1 MIKNDLLSTKQFGFC
16 QGRSCVTQ
24 LLNTINKWMKCLD
37 NNTPVDAI
45 YLDFAKAFDTVPH
58 KRLITKL
65 EGYGVKGSVLNW
77 IKDFLSNRT
86 QYVSVNGECSTSM
99 PVSSGVPQGSVLG
112 PVLFV
117 YFINDMPTV
126 TEEDMNLFADDAK
139 AFKEILTKQD
149 HNDLQTCINALV
161 QWSIKWGMG
170 FNGCKCKVMH
180 QGKNNP
186 RYPYTISD
194 GIKTHNLEETVC
206 EKDLGV
212 YVDNALSFEDHV
224 NLTVKKARRSA
235 GMLLRSIEFKTPY
248 ILVPLFKS
256 LVRSIIEYANPVWC
270 PYKRKHI
277 DLLEKIQRSFT
288 KRVNGMYNLEYCQR
302 LERLGLPSI
311 EFRRFRGDL
320 IETYKILHEIYDPVT
335 TRELLSLNKFHT
347 RGHNF
352 KLNKNSPNLNTYKF
366 FFVNRIVNLW
376 NQLPYH
382 VVNSPSVN
390 VFKNRIDSL
399 LQNHMYTTNIDVH
412 ALHI

>member
-1 MIKNDLLSTKQFGFC
+1 
-16 QGRSCVTQ
+16 
-24 LLNTINKWMKCLD
+24 
-37 NNTPVDAI
+37 
-45 YLDFAKAFDTVPH
+45 
-58 KRLITKL
+58 
-65 EGYGVKGSVLNW
+65 
-77 IKDFLSNRT
+77 
-86 QYVSVNGECSTSM
+86 
-99 PVSSGVPQGSVLG
+99 
-112 PVLFV
+112 
-117 YFINDMPTV
+117 
-126 TEEDMNLFADDAK
+126 
-139 AFKEILTKQD
+139 
-149 HNDLQTCINALV
+149 
-161 QWSIKWGMG
+161 
-170 FNGCKCKVMH
+170 
-180 QGKNNP
+180 
-186 RYPYTISD
+186 
-194 GIKTHNLEETVC
+194 
-206 EKDLGV
+206 
-212 YVDNALSFEDHV
+212 
-224 NLTVKKARRSA
+224 
-235 GMLLRSIEFKTPY
+235 MLLRSIEFKTPY

-352 KLNKNSPNLNTYKF
+352 KLNKISPNLNTYKF
-366 FFVNRIVNLW
+366 LFVNRIVNLW

-399 LQNHMYTTNIDVH
+399 LQNHMYTTNIDAH